1 MGEELIRIMLKR
13 DEVEVEHARGVDF
26 QKNQKYK
33 KIVSSIRNIGL
44 IEALSVYWDGSYYI
58 LLDGY
63 LRLKAAE
70 ELGIDQVPCFIYQ
83 NRDSYT
89 FNAMRNELSPLQQ
102 SKMIK
107 KAISHGVDEKDL
119 AAVLNVKVDRI
130 RQTKKLVDSLIPEA
144 KELLD
149 KNRIFRSA
157 AEQLTRVKEERQ
169 RVILKKMDEVG
180 NYNAS
185 YAKVLV
191 MKTPDGMMRN
201 GRALRRNSNPEPSQK
216 SLFTQ
221 IRKGDEEI
229 EFYAQRYKENMKEL
243 MKQVVF
249 FRSLLE
255 RDATSEYLSVN
266 YSHMVLEVKKILTR
280 SETEVLS

>member
-1 MGEELIRIMLKR
+1 MGQELIRIMLKR
-13 DEVEVEHARGVDF
+13 DEIKVEHARGIDF
-26 QKNQKYK
+26 QQNRKYK
-33 KIVSSIRNIGL
+33 KIVASIRNIGL
-44 IEALSVYWDGSYYI
+44 IEALSVYRDGSYYT

-70 ELGIDQVPCFIYQ
+70 EIGIDQVPCFIYQ

-89 FNAMRNELSPLQQ
+89 FNAMRNEISPLQE
-102 SKMIK
+102 SKMLKI
-107 KAISHGVDEKDL
+107 AISHGVDEKDL
-119 AAVLNVKVDRI
+119 ATVLNVKVDRI
-130 RQTKKLVDSLIPEA
+130 RQTKKLADRLIPEA
-144 KELLD
+144 RVLLD
-149 KNRIFRSA
+149 KNQIFRSA
-157 AEQLTRVKEERQ
+157 AEQLSRVNEEMQ
-169 RVILKKMDEVG
+169 HVILKKMDEVG

-191 MKTPDGMMRN
+191 MKTPEGMMRHS
-201 GRALRRNSNPEPSQK
+201 GALRRNGNTEPSKK

-221 IRKGDEEI
+221 IKKGDEEI
-229 EFYAQRYKENMKEL
+229 EFYARRYKENMKEL

-266 YSHMVLEVKKILTR
+266 YSHMVLEVKKILTH

>member
-1 MGEELIRIMLKR
+1 MGQKLIRIMLER
-13 DEVEVEHARGVDF
+13 DEIKIEHARGIDF
-26 QKNQKYK
+26 QQNRKYK

-44 IEALSVYWDGSYYI
+44 IEALSVYRDGSSYI

-70 ELGIDQVPCFIYQ
+70 ELGIDQVPCFVYQ

-89 FNAMRNELSPLQQ
+89 FNAMRNELSPLQE
-102 SKMIK
+102 SKMLK

-119 AAVLNVKVDRI
+119 VTVLNVKVDRI
-130 RQTKKLVDSLIPEA
+130 RQTKKLADSLVPEA
-144 KELLD
+144 RKLLD
-149 KNRIFRSA
+149 KNRIFRSTA
-157 AEQLTRVKEERQ
+157 KQLTRVKEEWQ
-169 RVILKKMDEVG
+169 HVILKKMNEVG

-191 MKTPDGMMRN
+191 MKTPEGMMRHR
-201 GRALRRNSNPEPSQK
+201 RALKRNSNPEPSQK

-221 IRKGDEEI
+221 IKKGNEEI
-229 EFYAQRYKENMKEL
+229 EFYARRYKENMKEL

-255 RDATSEYLSVN
+255 RDATSEYLAVN
-266 YSHMVLEVKKILTR
+266 YSHMVLEIKKILTR